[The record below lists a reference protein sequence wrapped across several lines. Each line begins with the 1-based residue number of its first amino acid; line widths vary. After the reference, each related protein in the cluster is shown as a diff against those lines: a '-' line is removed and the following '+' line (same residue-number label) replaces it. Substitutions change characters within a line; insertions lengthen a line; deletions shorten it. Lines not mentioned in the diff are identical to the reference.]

1 MDRPSPGGADATWS
15 SRAGATWPPILFAHR
30 GASGRAPE
38 NTIEAFE
45 LAVALGATGLETDA
59 WLSADGVPVLS
70 HDSTYGRS
78 RRLSVRRATAAA
90 LAADGIPAL
99 AELYAR
105 VGTAL
110 PVSIDLEHPEVSE
123 PVLAVATEAGALEGL
138 ICCSDDIA
146 LLARIRAGSTVV
158 RLAHSTRPR
167 RVPEGLPTR
176 LGVLAANGVDILN
189 MPWQDWTPALVE
201 LTRRV
206 GLRPWAWDAHQ
217 PAGIE
222 RALDL
227 GVEAIYS
234 DHPDLL
240 VAALARRNGP
250 PPPTT
255 PPRT

>member
-1 MDRPSPGGADATWS
+1 MDRLSPGRAGVTWS
-15 SRAGATWPPILFAHR
+15 GREGATWPPILFAHR

-38 NTIEAFE
+38 NTLEAFE
-45 LAVALGATGLETDA
+45 LAVALGATGLETDT

-70 HDSTYGRS
+70 HDRTYRRPGR
-78 RRLSVRRATAAA
+78 RPSVARSTAAT
-90 LAADGIPAL
+90 LAADGIPSL

-110 PVSIDLEHPEVSE
+110 PVSIDLQHPEVAE
-123 PVLAVATEAGALEGL
+123 PVLAVATEARAIERL
-138 ICCSDDIA
+138 ICCSGDIA
-146 LLARIRAGSTVV
+146 LLARVRAASDAV

-176 LGVLAANGVDILN
+176 LGVLAGNGVDILN
-189 MPWQDWTPALVE
+189 MPWQDWTPARVA
-201 LTRRV
+201 LTRRA
-206 GLRPWAWDAHQ
+206 GLRPWAWDAHGR
-217 PAGIE
+217 AGIE

-240 VAALARRNGP
+240 VAALAARAGP
-250 PPPTT
+250 PGQPG
-255 PPRT
+255 R